1 MDTDSFMEPGM
12 DGSGAYILGVRMK
25 LNKII
30 GLDLFIDL
38 AVFMWVLCKV
48 ALGRVLCDMVC

>member
-1 MDTDSFMEPGM
+1 MEPGM
-12 DGSGAYILGVRMK
+12 DGSGAYILGVMIK

-30 GLDLFIDL
+30 GLDLFINL
-38 AVFMWVLCKV
+38 VVFMLVLCK